1 MASGARKLSL
11 QAVCA
16 WALHDFGVRLDRA
29 PMWLS
34 EQCAQEIC
42 EVGRLYLETYAC
54 LAERALFQDRK
65 PLYKVRPKFHSLHCE
80 CILKIRAGS
89 RLNPRFTSC
98 FNDEDLSENRA
109 AWGNQLMFLLWRAES
124 WKDSCCKR
132 TLGWLAVGKTQV
144 AFARK
149 CAALILRFSTYI
161 YNHPGVDRRC
171 HFSKKIGS
179 RPKHR

>member
-98 FNDEDLSENRA
+98 FNDEDLSEKSRSVGKSTHVLTMA
-109 AWGNQLMFLLWRAES
+109 RRVLERLLLQTNA
-124 WKDSCCKR
+124 
-132 TLGWLAVGKTQV
+132 WLAGRGKNAGGLCAQV
-144 AFARK
+144 RSA
-149 CAALILRFSTYI
+149 
-161 YNHPGVDRRC
+161 HPSFFHV
-171 HFSKKIGS
+171 HI
-179 RPKHR
+179 